1 MFSPYDNGTAMT
13 NDFVSLVPA
22 GSDNTMAESTMGA
35 NINKFPGA
43 SATQK
48 VWLDGVMNSDDEEE
62 DYEEYKGL
70 EKYENELN
78 NGGKQNA
85 SDTTMVGDDDE
96 DDH

>member
-1 MFSPYDNGTAMT
+1 
-13 NDFVSLVPA
+13 
-22 GSDNTMAESTMGA
+22 MGA
-35 NINKFPGA
+35 NTNKFPGA

-78 NGGKQNA
+78 NEESKMHQIRLWLVMMMRMILT
-85 SDTTMVGDDDE
+85 STQ
-96 DDH
+96 